1 MNWSLF
7 LSMLDRAEI
16 TFPSSS
22 KPKFMLIPS
31 LRVSPVAPVFF
42 ALYDPA
48 KSAKK
53 NLECVIPEIP
63 SSFLSVLIG

>member
-1 MNWSLF
+1 MF
-7 LSMLDRAEI
+7 ERADM
-16 TFPSSS
+16 TLPNSS

-53 NLECVIPEIP
+53 NLECVIPDMP
-63 SSFLSVLIG
+63 SSFLSLLMG